1 MERNPAACQTRG
13 TGGDSDM
20 VKQVILTEEGLAAL
34 EAELEELKSVK
45 RKEIAE
51 KIKVALSFGD
61 LSENSE
67 YDEAKNDQA
76 MIEAR
81 IADIEAMLKNASVID
96 ESELSTD
103 KIHIGSKI
111 EVKLT
116 IKASGESQV
125 KEYRI
130 VGSNEANPRAGRIS
144 DESAIGKALL
154 EHAVG
159 DVVEVEV
166 PAGTMVYEVLGISK

>member
-1 MERNPAACQTRG
+1 MA
-13 TGGDSDM
+13 
-20 VKQVILTEEGLAAL
+20 KQVILTEEGLALL
-34 EAELEELKSVK
+34 ESELEELKSVK

-81 IADIEAMLKNASVID
+81 IADIEAMLKNAKVID
-96 ESELSTD
+96 ESELDTD
-103 KIHIGSKI
+103 SVGVGSKI
-111 EVKLT
+111 EVRVT
-116 IKASGESQV
+116 VHATGETSE

-159 DVVEVEV
+159 DKVEVEV
-166 PAGTMVYEVLGISK
+166 PAGVMTYEVLSISK